1 MGKLPDEL
9 HDQPAELH
17 DPNAKLPDELHD
29 RPAALHD
36 PNSKPHDRPA
46 ELHDPNAKL
55 PDVLCDRPAELH
67 ERAAKLPDEL
77 HDRPAELH
85 DRVPKLPDDPHD
97 RTAKLPDERDQP
109 AELHD
114 RQVELPAVPHDRPA
128 EEMTFIRSRAAL
140 IDSIRRRFQLL
151 AEEATR
157 LRKLAEDNE
166 GREHHEVESFFW
178 SVQQVS
184 CIECKLYVVR
194 RLNDCLA
201 ILVQGIAVGDFYCRS
216 CTASNARVNTC
227 RPPPC

>member
-1 MGKLPDEL
+1 MGLHDELQDRPAELHDPNAKLPDDPHDRTATL
-9 HDQPAELH
+9 PDALRDQPAELH
-17 DPNAKLPDELHD
+17 DPNAKLPDEL
-29 RPAALHD
+29 R
-36 PNSKPHDRPA
+36 
-46 ELHDPNAKL
+46 
-55 PDVLCDRPAELH
+55 DRPAELH

-77 HDRPAELH
+77 HDR
-85 DRVPKLPDDPHD
+85 
-97 RTAKLPDERDQP
+97 P

-201 ILVQGIAVGDFYCRS
+201 ILVQGIAAGDFYCRS